1 MFLKPVKKK
10 LDEVK
15 NGPIEEVPD
24 TPKTA
29 KDDDDLVPKN
39 DQSPLQ
45 IVPCTGDIKEVNH
58 HIRDSQSENFVG

>member
-29 KDDDDLVPKN
+29 KDDTSLPPNK

-45 IVPCTGDIKEVNH
+45 IVPFTGDIKEEVNQ
-58 HIRDSQSENFVG
+58 HIRDSQSEN